1 MPMDRNIWTYSRDSM
16 TEPMDVEGFD
26 VEATDGEIGKVDE
39 ATYDVGSSFIVV
51 DTGPW
56 IFGRK
61 VVLPAGTIERI
72 DLDGRKVSV
81 RLTKD
86 QIKDSPE
93 LDDTTDYRSDEY
105 RSTLGSYYDPYVS
118 L

>member
-1 MPMDRNIWTYSRDSM
+1 MNTNIWTYSRDLN
-16 TEPMDVEGFD
+16 EPMDVEGFD
-26 VEATDGEIGKVDE
+26 VEAADGEIGKVDE
-39 ATYDVGSSFIVV
+39 ATYDVGSSCIVV

-61 VVLPAGTIERI
+61 VVLPAGVIERI
-72 DLDGRKVSV
+72 DMDDRKVSV

-86 QIKDSPE
+86 QIKNSPE
-93 LDDTTDYRSDEY
+93 LDEATDYRSDEY

-118 L
+118 V

>member
-1 MPMDRNIWTYSRDSM
+1 MPLDM
-16 TEPMDVEGFD
+16 EGFK
-26 VEATDGEIGKVDE
+26 VEATDGDFGKVDE

-61 VVLPAGTIERI
+61 VVLPAGVTEQV
-72 DLDGRKVSV
+72 DLDNEKIRV

-86 QIKDSPE
+86 AIKASPE
-93 LDDTTDYRSDEY
+93 LDDTTDFGSDRYGSE
-105 RSTLGSYYDPYVS
+105 LGTYYER
-118 L
+118 